1 MEYHKELNQK
11 FLKTYNWKE
20 EIMEISIITLNR
32 IFKTYQGQARIA
44 ELNSK
49 NPIKRIQGQRDRVS
63 ISSESRAALTAQADK
78 GASQPEAQ
86 KVLAQTVQAEE
97 VETEKNE
104 ETATSSA

>member
-1 MEYHKELNQK
+1 MG
-11 FLKTYNWKE
+11 F
-20 EIMEISIITLNR
+20 SIIPVSKA
-32 IFKTYQGQARIA
+32 FKTYQGQARIA

-63 ISSESRAALTAQADK
+63 ISIEARAVLTAQADK
-78 GASQPEAQ
+78 GASQPKAQ
-86 KVLAQTVQAEE
+86 KVVAQTVQAEK